1 MDKNRFKSMTAF
13 LDMLWILL
21 AGFGAMFIIAYLL
34 IQPIAKEA
42 DVIKRAEYIIV
53 LEWEHKSDDDI
64 DLWVMDPNG
73 KIVCFKNKSVGFMNL
88 EKDDLGRINDVIT
101 DEYGNETVIEMN
113 REVITLRGVVA
124 GEYQV
129 MVHVFSRKFD
139 PVSEAFIDHPVKYN
153 VEVIKIN
160 PYDVV
165 YRQEGLYTTRGTE
178 ISVVRFTVDANAD
191 YISYNNLESDFIN
204 GVETGR
210 GGYVQQTA
218 DGMGEER

>member
-1 MDKNRFKSMTAF
+1 
-13 LDMLWILL
+13 
-21 AGFGAMFIIAYLL
+21 
-34 IQPIAKEA
+34 
-42 DVIKRAEYIIV
+42 
-53 LEWEHKSDDDI
+53 
-64 DLWVMDPNG
+64 
-73 KIVCFKNKSVGFMNL
+73 MNL